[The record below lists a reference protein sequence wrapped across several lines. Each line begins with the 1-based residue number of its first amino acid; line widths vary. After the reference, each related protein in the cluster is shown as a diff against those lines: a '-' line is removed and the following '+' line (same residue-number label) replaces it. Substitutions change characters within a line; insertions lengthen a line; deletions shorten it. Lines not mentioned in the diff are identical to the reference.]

1 MRLSGPKEIVE
12 KVLNFFGLEV
22 FSCTV
27 FVDSI
32 SHAFTDEASKWEGA
46 GLVEILLLKLQ

>member
-1 MRLSGPKEIVE
+1 MRLSGPKEIIE

-32 SHAFTDEASKWEGA
+32 SHEFADEASKWEGA
-46 GLVEILLLKLQ
+46 GLVETLPLKPQ